1 MALKINSASGSI
13 TLTAE
18 DGSGNADVSIP
29 RAGIGSV
36 DNLGDLSLSASATE
50 INYLSG
56 VTSSVQNQLDSKI
69 ESLSDLSITA
79 SSTELNYVDGVTSAI
94 QTQINAKAPTASPTF
109 TGTPAAPTAAAG
121 TNTTQLA
128 TTAFVTTAVNN
139 VVDSAP
145 GALDTLNELAAALG
159 DDANFSTTVTNNLA
173 TKAPLASPTFSGTVS
188 DGDGDMRAIPQS
200 GSAKTSSYTLATG
213 DVGNFIEVGSSGSIT
228 IPNSTFSAGDAVS
241 IFNNTTGDVT
251 ITCSITTAYIGGA
264 DADVASVTLATR
276 GVCTVLFISATVC
289 VITGNIS

>member
-1 MALKINSASGSI
+1 MPLKLNSANGSI
-13 TLTAE
+13 TLTSE
-18 DGSGNADVSIP
+18 DGSGDVSITMP
-29 RAGIGSV
+29 RSGIGSV
-36 DNLGDLSLSASATE
+36 S
-50 INYLSG
+50 
-56 VTSSVQNQLDSKI
+56 
-69 ESLSDLSITA
+69 SLSDLSITA
-79 SSTELNYVDGVTSAI
+79 TSTELNFVDGVTSAI
-94 QTQINAKAPTASPTF
+94 QTQLDAKSPTASPTF
-109 TGTPAAPTAAAG
+109 TGTPAAPTATAG
-121 TNTTQLA
+121 TNTTQIA

-159 DDANFSTTVTNNLA
+159 DDANFSTTVTNSLA

-200 GSAKTSSYTLATG
+200 GSAKTTSYTLATG

-228 IPNSTFSAGDAVS
+228 VPNSTFSAGDAVS

-251 ITCSITTAYIGGA
+251 ITCSITTAYIAGA

-276 GVCTVLFISATVC
+276 GVCTVLFISGTVC